1 MVNGVFAS
9 TFDQRR
15 LYCDS
20 QLITIAI
27 LYIYIVI
34 TISVIYGN
42 CRLRKQRL
50 RTTETDPTVSK
61 EIIHK
66 NLHFRL
72 NIIYCI

>member
-27 LYIYIVI
+27 LCIYIII
-34 TISVIYGN
+34 TSVIYGN

-72 NIIYCI
+72 NIIFYI